1 MYTGDIVFSTSP
13 FGALSALANP
23 TNVAFEIDDVDQQA
37 GTAWSVLVRG
47 RAKAVKQAYDLTNL
61 WGTDGIVPWAS
72 GTRNLFVAITPR
84 TITGRAAQA
93 PFARR
98 STEQGV

>member
-37 GTAWSVLVRG
+37 GAGWSVLVRG
-47 RAKAVKQAYDLTNL
+47 RAKAVRQAYDVMTL
-61 WGTDGIVPWAS
+61 WGTEGIVPWAS
-72 GTRNLFVAITPR
+72 GTRNLFVAIAPR
-84 TITGRAAQA
+84 TITGRAVQA
-93 PFARR
+93 PFAGG